1 MKKRKYK
8 KPSKKMQSNK
18 ASRQSSRIQS
28 GVPRDSSRSSVGS
41 MVTFGQHENM
51 DLVVNDVEDHER
63 ILESH
68 EADSDLDKTELLLR
82 S

>member
-1 MKKRKYK
+1 
-8 KPSKKMQSNK
+8 
-18 ASRQSSRIQS
+18 
-28 GVPRDSSRSSVGS
+28 